1 MFNAMIMCYD
11 PSKHP
16 CRNCDKRH
24 AFCHGTCE
32 KYLEFERNRPRN
44 PRNMY
49 NARGKMKDVFHKKG
63 RVLTN
68 EKKNY

>member
-1 MFNAMIMCYD
+1 MKQIQAMPFD
-11 PSKHP
+11 PHKHP
-16 CRNCDKRH
+16 CYGCAERN
-24 AFCHGTCE
+24 ATCHGECQ
-32 KYLEFERNRPRN
+32 KYKDFEANRPRT

-68 EKKNY
+68 AR